1 MGEKLSERFTQ
12 MIILDFED
20 KVIGNNLTAEA
31 DFCNRVGDIFDLNHF
46 NQKILFRSNYSRL
59 LLSFFSF
66 LKKDSMKI
74 LIKNLPGVLKKH
86 IF

>member
-1 MGEKLSERFTQ
+1 MAEKLSEQFAQ
-12 MIILDFED
+12 INILDFED
-20 KVIGNNLTAEA
+20 KVIGNNLTTEA
-31 DFCNRVGDIFDLNHF
+31 AFCNRVGDIFDQNHF
-46 NQKILFRSNYSRL
+46 NQRFCFEVITVGYLCP
-59 LLSFFSF
+59 FFSF